1 MTSKNAQKILI
12 IKPSALGDIAQSLP
26 ALASIRKS
34 FPDAEISWLVRKEFA
49 PLLEMAGDLDKIII
63 FERKFLGKWF
73 KNPKAFAELL
83 RFFKTLSSPKF
94 DLVIDLQGLFRTALF
109 ARITGCKKRFGMKRA
124 RECASMFYT
133 HKVPIDSDCVHML
146 DIINK
151 IITSAGVTET
161 VFRYDLTIDEQTISS
176 TDQLIAENV
185 GGDKNYAVF
194 VTGAAHANK
203 CWPAEKFAELADR
216 VHKEY
221 DLSIIAIGTNIDKP
235 GIEDLK
241 SLAETDVIDL
251 AGKTNIKVLAALMS
265 KATIVITNDTGPG
278 HIAEAVGAPVVMI
291 FGPTNPSRVGPYK
304 KTWCIAADDAL
315 TRGSEIESTDPK
327 HAIENVTVESVFQK
341 VTTLVSDQS
350 QQ

>member
-1 MTSKNAQKILI
+1 MTSNKAQKILI

-63 FERKFLGKWF
+63 FDRKFLGKWF
-73 KNPKAFAELL
+73 KNPKAFAELF
-83 RFFKTLSSPKF
+83 RFFKTLSSPRF
-94 DLVIDLQGLFRTALF
+94 DIVIDLQGLFRTALF
-109 ARITGCKKRFGMKRA
+109 ARVTGCKKRFGLKGA

-133 HKVPIDSDCVHML
+133 HKVSIDTDCVHMV
-146 DIINK
+146 DITNK
-151 IITSAGVTET
+151 IIASAGATEI

-176 TDQLIAENV
+176 TDQLLAEN
-185 GGDKNYAVF
+185 GGGEKKYAVF

-216 VHKEY
+216 VHKEFN
-221 DLSIIAIGTNIDKP
+221 LSVIATGTKMDKP
-235 GIEDLK
+235 GIEKLK

-251 AGKTNIKVLAALMS
+251 AGQTNIKVLTALMS
-265 KATIVITNDTGPG
+265 KASVVITNDTGPG
-278 HIAEAVGAPVVMI
+278 HIAQAASAPVVMI

-304 KTWCIAADDAL
+304 NPLCIAAIDTF

-327 HAIENVTVESVFQK
+327 HAIEKVTVESVFHK
-341 VTTLVSDQS
+341 VATLVSDHPEL
-350 QQ
+350 